1 VAKRVRVTTTV
12 AAEDRIGPVMRALA
26 RVRVLCEARTGGMQT
41 REARALMI
49 VADAVTELVSEMAA
63 VRAYAEEMGRHRSMP
78 EPPSGDRLLT
88 VKEAA
93 EAVNCHPETLRR
105 AYRLRHLKVQGV
117 GRLIRIHPKELSR
130 WCQSGSKTS

>member
-1 VAKRVRVTTTV
+1 
-12 AAEDRIGPVMRALA
+12 MRALA

-63 VRAYAEEMGRHRSMP
+63 VRAYAEDIGRHRSMP
-78 EPPSGDRLLT
+78 EPPAGDRLLT

-93 EAVNCHPETLRR
+93 DAVNCHPETLRR
-105 AYRLRHLKVQGV
+105 AYRLRHLKVQGA